1 MFIAA
6 LLAIA
11 EIWKQPKCLS
21 IKMDKEDIRSTHIHI
36 LTTQFDRKIE
46 ENVFIIEKNIC
57 NRMILRHKITKSCLL

>member
-46 ENVFIIEKNIC
+46 ENVFIIEKN
-57 NRMILRHKITKSCLL
+57 M

>member
-46 ENVFIIEKNIC
+46 ENVFIIEKKYVIE
-57 NRMILRHKITKSCLL
+57 